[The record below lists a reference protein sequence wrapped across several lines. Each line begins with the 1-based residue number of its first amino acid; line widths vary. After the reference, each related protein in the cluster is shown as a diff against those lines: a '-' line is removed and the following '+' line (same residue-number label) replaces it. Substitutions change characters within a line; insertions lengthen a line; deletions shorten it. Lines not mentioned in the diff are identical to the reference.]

1 MMWFMDFNR
10 GFLELVANNPE
21 DSVTKCAKQSY
32 KTNLGIHHP
41 YTIRQAASLAM
52 HTMSGRTLF
61 IPKLI
66 GGEFGPQE
74 TKERIMAIVDLINPV
89 KEVLWRFYAE
99 NNLEKLP

>member
-1 MMWFMDFNR
+1 MDFNR

-66 GGEFGPQE
+66 GKRGPRLSF
-74 TKERIMAIVDLINPV
+74 RILICKNIFP
-89 KEVLWRFYAE
+89 LLFYFSH
-99 NNLEKLP
+99 